1 MLSKQSFQPNLL
13 IAALHAS
20 VCQQITF
27 LAGLHQDMLLR
38 IRLYG
43 VWPHKLA
50 INSPS
55 RYKTSWFFNVH
66 IYSVKS
72 AQSLL
77 KCGDFWYPVLMFEDL
92 RFPKSGQQP
101 HEAQIIHHVFY
112 NFFRTVY
119 YFFMGSDP
127 STRQWF
133 ICFIFCIES
142 RCTLNNAIVFIFE
155 VSSYRGNTLN
165 TPFCARILS
174 LW

>member
-1 MLSKQSFQPNLL
+1 MVLGEKHGTNYLPCTSFSSPCFVYNFFRNVYFFFMG
-13 IAALHAS
+13 S
-20 VCQQITF
+20 
-27 LAGLHQDMLLR
+27 D
-38 IRLYG
+38 
-43 VWPHKLA
+43 P

-55 RYKTSWFFNVH
+55 RYKKSWFFNVH